1 MLTKIRRAGESYRAL
16 SYAYRKPIW
25 WICAAAV
32 IATFVA
38 QRLFI
43 WSGYFLPI
51 FTPDSQGYFDE
62 AYRLARGTWPH
73 FAVRT
78 PGYPIVLVVVLGVFD
93 SIVALIVIQQI
104 ATLVAA
110 LLLFWSLWSI
120 SVSAW
125 PLALLAAVGFASS
138 PETAYHE
145 MLLMPDHL
153 YAVALVAV
161 ASSLVL
167 GTYRHDWKFLTAGS
181 ACMAF
186 AIYLRPAGLFL
197 LVLWLILL
205 TALASLRRSK
215 LQLIGLGV
223 PLPVLLLTL
232 CLYNLATIE
241 RFTVSPWGPA
251 NFVAA
256 TATFWK
262 QSDRFSSRVNLAI
275 AESRELLTEADRE
288 LLDKSWRPRK
298 LFPVYDKVYNPAL
311 YRHLMPAV
319 LGEEQTQQKYLQAV
333 ALLNRV
339 AVTAVKE
346 SPIQYIKFV
355 FTNLWIFLFD
365 RARKINLW
373 HYSNW
378 MEYVYLDLF
387 VRRSICSNCTASFRR
402 YMLREFEIPNGN
414 MPRHIRTS
422 GLEPAPLA
430 TIVDPSPQLSF
441 SLRYLKHFR
450 SVYSGQGWP
459 ICFLALTIFVI
470 FRVLWKRRT
479 SDAELCLLTLSLML
493 IGAAAVV
500 SLVELALYRYSYP
513 TYFINYAGPVMLAA
527 LLFPGIQTSDTLNP
541 KKVRA
546 G

>member
-1 MLTKIRRAGESYRAL
+1 LLLKQLRRVGESYRAL
-16 SYAYRKPIW
+16 SYAHRKPIW

-32 IATFVA
+32 IATFIA
-38 QRLFI
+38 QRLFL
-43 WSGYFLPI
+43 WSGYFVPI

-62 AYRLARGTWPH
+62 AYRLAHGTWPH

-78 PGYPIVLVVVLGVFD
+78 PGYPIVLLVVLGAFD
-93 SIVALIVIQQI
+93 SILAVIITQQV

-110 LLLFWSLWSI
+110 LFLLWSLWSV
-120 SVSAW
+120 SLSAW

-153 YAVALVAV
+153 YAVALVAA
-161 ASSLVL
+161 ASSLIL
-167 GTYRHDWKFLTAGS
+167 GIYRHDWKALTAGS
-181 ACMAF
+181 VWMAL

-197 LVLWLILL
+197 VVLWLILL
-205 TALASLRRSK
+205 VALAALRRSK
-215 LQLIGLGV
+215 LQLIALAL

-241 RFTVSPWGPA
+241 RFTVSPWGSA

-262 QSDRFSSRVNLAI
+262 QSDRFSARVNAAI
-275 AESRELLTEADRE
+275 AKSRELLTDADRE
-288 LLDKSWRPRK
+288 LLAKSWRPWE
-298 LFPVYDKVYNPAL
+298 LFPVYDKAYNPAL

-319 LGEEQTQQKYLQAV
+319 LGEDQTAVMETYQQKYLQAV
-333 ALLNRV
+333 AVLNRV
-339 AVTAVKE
+339 AVSAVKE
-346 SPIQYIKFV
+346 SPIQYVKFV

-387 VRRSICSNCTASFRR
+387 VRRSICSNCPASFRR

-430 TIVDPSPQLSF
+430 TIVDPSPQLTF
-441 SLRYLKHFR
+441 SLRFLKLFR
-450 SVYSGQGWP
+450 TVYSGQGWP
-459 ICFLALTIFVI
+459 ICFSALTIFVI

-513 TYFINYAGPVMLAA
+513 TYFINYTGPAMLAA
-527 LLFPGIQTSDTLNP
+527 LLFPDVP
-541 KKVRA
+541 DP
-546 G
+546 